1 MSTLEINKIAG
12 SILLVLMVI
21 QVVGIL
27 GDALVRPREATTTM
41 QINAAPAQIAAEK
54 PKPVEPVLPLLAKAD
69 IKKGEDIHKKCLA
82 CHDFAKGGPNK
93 IGPDLYGVVGRP
105 IASHPGFDYSSALKD
120 FAKKH
125 GKWTYELLNHFI
137 HDPRQDVPGTKMTFA
152 GLDKVQERADVIAFL
167 RTLNDNPPPLPT
179 PEEIKAVEPKTA
191 PPTPQAGQPSPAPA
205 KGPAAKAAE
214 QKGAAAPKTPSGSPA
229 GVNAA
234 GGKAAPATTP
244 SAKGPAGKAPAAATV
259 KPTGGAP
266 PEGQGQK

>member
-27 GDALVRPREATTTM
+27 GDALVRPRESTTAV
-41 QINAAPAQIAAEK
+41 QISASPAQIAAEK

-69 IKKGEDIHKKCLA
+69 VKKGEEIHKKCLA
-82 CHDFAKGGPNK
+82 CHDFKKGGPNK
-93 IGPDLYGVVGRP
+93 IGPNLYGVIGRP

-120 FAKKH
+120 YAKKH

-179 PEEIKAVEPKTA
+179 PEEIKAVEPKPEA
-191 PPTPQAGQPSPAPA
+191 PAPAPA
-205 KGPAAKAAE
+205 KGAEGKAAD
-214 QKGAAAPKTPSGSPA
+214 QKGAAAPSAKPA
-229 GVNAA
+229 EGNAP
-234 GGKAAPATTP
+234 AAPA
-244 SAKGPAGKAPAAATV
+244 APAA
-259 KPTGGAP
+259 KPQGGAP
-266 PEGQGQK
+266 PATPAAK